1 MRLSAYVS
9 EELQNEIKALL
20 VKHQSYSN
28 LITELLIL
36 GLEAKKQQEKG
47 GK

>member
-1 MRLSAYVS
+1 MKTSLYIPA
-9 EELQNEIKALL
+9 ELQNEIKALL